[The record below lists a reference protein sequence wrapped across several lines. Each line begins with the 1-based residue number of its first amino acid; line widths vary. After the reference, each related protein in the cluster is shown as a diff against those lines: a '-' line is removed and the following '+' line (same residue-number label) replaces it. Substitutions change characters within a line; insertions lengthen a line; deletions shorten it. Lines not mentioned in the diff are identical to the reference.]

1 MPPWSQLILNL
12 VHRFRAK
19 LSRWSDGPLEEWKA
33 DFVRTP
39 VQLIDG
45 EWAEG
50 FVAHRTING
59 IKQFRRATED
69 EKQDL
74 IALRMTP

>member
-1 MPPWSQLILNL
+1 MPAWSKLMVI
-12 VHRFRAK
+12 VTHRLRDK
-19 LSRWSDGPLEEWKA
+19 LSRWSEGPLEEWKA
-33 DFVRTP
+33 DFVRSP
-39 VQLIDG
+39 VELIDG
-45 EWAEG
+45 DWAEG